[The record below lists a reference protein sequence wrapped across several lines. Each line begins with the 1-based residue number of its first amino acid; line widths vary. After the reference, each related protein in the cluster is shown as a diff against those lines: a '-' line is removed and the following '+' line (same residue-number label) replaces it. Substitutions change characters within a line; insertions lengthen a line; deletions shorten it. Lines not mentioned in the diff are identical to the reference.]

1 MEQQNSR
8 RTPGDRMVGDV
19 STQPTDRLNTCILS
33 ENIGRVWSEGSGMS
47 LPPGR
52 SDTGSK

>member
-19 STQPTDRLNTCILS
+19 QPNLQSLDTEYL
-33 ENIGRVWSEGSGMS
+33 EMGRCLCV
-47 LPPGR
+47 
-52 SDTGSK
+52 SDVPDFGKCQNASD